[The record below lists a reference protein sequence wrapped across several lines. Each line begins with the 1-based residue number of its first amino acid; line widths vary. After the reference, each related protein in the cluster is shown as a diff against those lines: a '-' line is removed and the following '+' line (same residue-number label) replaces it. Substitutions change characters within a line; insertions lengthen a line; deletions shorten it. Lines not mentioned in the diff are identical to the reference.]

1 MSAQDGKDNAAVAE
15 FYLLDE
21 NGKPLPRQ
29 HWKIEYADS
38 ESTSWGNL
46 LPIKYMTCRNL
57 PIGVLV
63 MGINILTGL

>member
-1 MSAQDGKDNAAVAE
+1 MLANLFPIKYSMISLIKHMPIVKAQVGA
-15 FYLLDE
+15 
-21 NGKPLPRQ
+21 
-29 HWKIEYADS
+29 
-38 ESTSWGNL
+38 TL